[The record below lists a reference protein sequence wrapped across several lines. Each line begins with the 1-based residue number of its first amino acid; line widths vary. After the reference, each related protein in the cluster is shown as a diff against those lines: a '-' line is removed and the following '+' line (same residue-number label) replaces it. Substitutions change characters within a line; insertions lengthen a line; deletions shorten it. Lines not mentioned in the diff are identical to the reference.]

1 MFATNKKQFYL
12 SRSFARIG
20 PLPKPHAT
28 LREMVLAAE
37 GMRMHFQ
44 LTEGLVPKGDQPTA
58 IAAITESIRQGQKHN
73 VLLGVT
79 GSGKTFT
86 MANIIAR
93 TGLPT
98 LVMAPNKTLAAQLFT
113 EFRELFPNNAVGFFI
128 SYYDY
133 YQPEAYIPGSDTYIA
148 KDALINDDID
158 KMRHAATQSLFER
171 KDVIIVASVSCI
183 YGLGSPASY
192 ANLVVNIKKGDELAR
207 NTFLRSLI
215 DIQYTRND
223 TALQRGTF
231 RVRGDVVDILP
242 SHQKD
247 QGIRVEF
254 FGDEIEAISVFDV
267 LTGKKSKSHESLAIY
282 PNSHY
287 VTERDDMRAIVREIL
302 HDLGIRL
309 RELKEE
315 NKLVEY
321 QRLEQRTMHDVELLE
336 ELGFCPGIE
345 NYSRYLTGAAPGQ
358 PPPTLLDYF
367 PKEFLTIIDESHIT
381 VPQIGAMYRG
391 DRARKE
397 NLVNYGFRLPSAL
410 DNRPLKFD
418 EFLERTDKIIH
429 VSATPGKYELE
440 QTGGKYAE
448 QIIRPT
454 GLIDPLIEIRPITNQ
469 VDELLGEIKK
479 TIQVGGRILITTLTK
494 RMAEDLTSYY
504 RDLGIKVKYLHSD
517 IESLE
522 RSEILRDLRKGNI
535 DVLIG
540 INLLREGLDL
550 PEVQLVAIM
559 DADKEGFLRSRSSLI
574 QTVGRA
580 ARNANGRVIFFA
592 DQITQAMRECMDET
606 ERRRRIQTQYNQD
619 HGITPQTIQK
629 EMQQSLREI
638 YGLSTDDHHQ
648 PKVSA
653 DKLLSEHN
661 VKSVR
666 ELEKLITRKQKEMQK
681 AAAELEFEKAA
692 EIRDTIAAL
701 KDTLLVYMDEAGS
714 LNS

>member
-1 MFATNKKQFYL
+1 
-12 SRSFARIG
+12 
-20 PLPKPHAT
+20 
-28 LREMVLAAE
+28 
-37 GMRMHFQ
+37 
-44 LTEGLVPKGDQPTA
+44 
-58 IAAITESIRQGQKHN
+58 
-73 VLLGVT
+73 
-79 GSGKTFT
+79 
-86 MANIIAR
+86 
-93 TGLPT
+93 
-98 LVMAPNKTLAAQLFT
+98 
-113 EFRELFPNNAVGFFI
+113 
-128 SYYDY
+128 
-133 YQPEAYIPGSDTYIA
+133 
-148 KDALINDDID
+148 
-158 KMRHAATQSLFER
+158 
-171 KDVIIVASVSCI
+171 
-183 YGLGSPASY
+183 
-192 ANLVVNIKKGDELAR
+192 
-207 NTFLRSLI
+207 
-215 DIQYTRND
+215 
-223 TALQRGTF
+223 
-231 RVRGDVVDILP
+231 VRGDVVDILP

-247 QGIRVEF
+247 QGVRVEF

-267 LTGKKSKSHESLAIY
+267 LTGKKVKSHDSLAIY

-302 HDLGIRL
+302 HDLGVRL

-410 DNRPLKFD
+410 DNRPLKFE

-429 VSATPGKYELE
+429 VSATPGRYELE

-454 GLIDPLIEIRPITNQ
+454 GLIDPQIEIRPISNQ
-469 VDELLGEIKK
+469 VDELLTEIKK
-479 TIQVGGRILITTLTK
+479 TIQAGGRILITTLTK

-504 RDLGIKVKYLHSD
+504 RDLGTKVKYLHSD

-580 ARNANGRVIFFA
+580 ARNANGRVLFFA
-592 DQITQAMRECMDET
+592 DHITQAMRECMDET
-606 ERRRRIQTQYNQD
+606 ERRRRIQVQYNQD

-681 AAAELEFEKAA
+681 AAAELDFEKAA